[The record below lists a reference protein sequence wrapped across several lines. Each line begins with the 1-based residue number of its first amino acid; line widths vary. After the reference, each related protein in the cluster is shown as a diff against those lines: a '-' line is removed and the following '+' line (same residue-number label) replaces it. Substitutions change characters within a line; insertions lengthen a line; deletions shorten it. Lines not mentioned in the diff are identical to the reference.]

1 VPCDDLRGCVVPLVM
16 EKRRPFLL
24 LLALLALGG
33 AFVSSAA
40 RAARGDRAIRAVL
53 ASGPGGGFR
62 YFPHHAGTARCAIPF
77 VFRTV
82 EGTCTTRVAVRRGFS
97 GQTFVNL
104 SERWPW
110 RRFHYSGTPRR
121 RLHHHWVF
129 DLLPSGK
136 VVLAR
141 QTGDFPPN
149 LAR

>member
-1 VPCDDLRGCVVPLVM
+1 MM
-16 EKRRPFLL
+16 EKRRRCLL

-33 AFVSSAA
+33 APVSSAA
-40 RAARGDRAIRAVL
+40 RTARGDHAIRAVL
-53 ASGPGGGFR
+53 ASAPGSGFR
-62 YFPHHAGTARCAIPF
+62 YFPHHARTARCAIPF

-82 EGTCTTRVAVRRGFS
+82 EGTCTTRVAVRPGFS
-97 GQTFVNL
+97 GETFVNL
-104 SERWPW
+104 SECWPW
-110 RRFHYSGTPRR
+110 REFHYSGTPRR